1 VSGLGKKE
9 RGRELCRVELIRHL
23 GEGLEQRMK

>member
-1 VSGLGKKE
+1 MSGLSKKE

-23 GEGLEQRMK
+23 GKVLNSG